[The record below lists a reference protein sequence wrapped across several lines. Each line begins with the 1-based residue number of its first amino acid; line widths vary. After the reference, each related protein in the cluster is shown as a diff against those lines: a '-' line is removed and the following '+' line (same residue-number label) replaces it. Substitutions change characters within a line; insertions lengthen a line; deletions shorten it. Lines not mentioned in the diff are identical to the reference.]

1 MQNVYKEAQ
10 EDIDSSQYRRRH
22 KYLQNEGAIDGVTYQ
37 IVSVT
42 ARPDRDYKP
51 KKVSELLAYLVNGK

>member
-10 EDIDSSQYRRRH
+10 EDTGSSQYRRRH
-22 KYLQNEGAIDGVTYQ
+22 KYLNNEITIDGVTYE
-37 IVSVT
+37 IISVT
-42 ARPDRDYKP
+42 AWSDCDYKP

>member
-10 EDIDSSQYRRRH
+10 EDTGSSQYRRRH
-22 KYLQNEGAIDGVTYQ
+22 QYFQNEIAVDGVKYK
-37 IVSVT
+37 IFSVL
-42 ARPDRDYKP
+42 ARPDCDYKP